1 VNSGQVYVV
10 LYGTG
15 IRNGTADSFTALVGS
30 RSVPIFSVA
39 VSSEY
44 PGLDQIALGPLPTT
58 LAGAG
63 TVALTIS
70 SAGITSNSISIVIQ

>member
-1 VNSGQVYVV
+1 M

-15 IRNGTADSFTALVGS
+15 FRNGTADSFTALVGKL
-30 RSVPIFSVA
+30 SVPVFGVA
-39 VSSEY
+39 PSPEN
-44 PGLDQIALGPLPTT
+44 PGVDQITLGPLPTT

-70 SAGITSNSISIVIQ
+70 IAGNTSNALSIAIR